1 MNFFAFPLRAVGFAT
16 SSVRPGLAT
25 CAQAYPVAAVVGMPR
40 MQLYGERRGGAQ
52 GPVVRR
58 LAAVV
63 ACSGMLALSV
73 ACGPKNQPPPKP
85 PEDPAASAEP
95 FENPGGMWMPSQLAD
110 QKDTLT
116 NLGVELPLTDPTA
129 FPLGAVVSLGG
140 CSASFVSPKGLVI
153 TNHHCVTGY
162 LQRNSTPDANLLEDG
177 YLAGTLAEE
186 KPGGPSARV
195 YVTQSIKDVTDK
207 VLAGTADIQDDAQ
220 RSAAISARVI
230 EVQSACDAKDPTTAC
245 EVASYFDGAQFF
257 EIEKLEIRDVRLV
270 YAPHHGVGVFGGD
283 VDNWRWP
290 RHTGDYSFLR
300 AYVGPDGK
308 PADPSPNNVPYQPK
322 HFLKVAST
330 PLSAGDFVMVA
341 GYPGRTYRLKTAAEV
356 DAAVSWRYPRDVA
369 RYDELI
375 AILEGLGKTDK
386 ALAIKTASSLKR
398 LHNYRINFQ
407 GMIDGLQGGG
417 LAKRKAELEGQL
429 QAWIDEDPE
438 RKKTW
443 GTVLADMNAA
453 HEKQQAKR
461 DHDAAVGDLLRA
473 GEMLELGMSLAAIA
487 IVRETLGAEHPVT
500 NEALSEV
507 EQDLVSFD
515 EQFDPRIDSALLTH
529 AATRAAALPE
539 GQRPDAVLAA
549 FLGDKTWAKVTKA
562 TDDAGRRAVIAP
574 AVEKMVA
581 KTKLAT
587 AAQRDKLL
595 QTLTPDTLAKS
606 RDPMLVAVHRMIEAV
621 RDVEERKA
629 AYEGAM
635 ARLRPQYVAALRALS
650 PDPLAPDANGT
661 LRISYGTVRG
671 YQPEGQGQ
679 PYTPFTTISGM
690 VAKHTGEEPFAAPA
704 DVLEAAKAG
713 QWGPYADEA
722 IGELPV
728 DFLADLDITGG
739 NSGSATINAKGEL
752 VGLAFDGNY
761 ESIASDWLFIPSVT
775 RSIHVDIRYVL
786 WLMDAVDG
794 ADHLLTEM
802 GVTPSLPADA
812 GQQAPAAAANEA
824 PKPGRAAAG
833 AESAA
838 AGG

>member
-1 MNFFAFPLRAVGFAT
+1 
-16 SSVRPGLAT
+16 
-25 CAQAYPVAAVVGMPR
+25 
-40 MQLYGERRGGAQ
+40 
-52 GPVVRR
+52 
-58 LAAVV
+58 
-63 ACSGMLALSV
+63 
-73 ACGPKNQPPPKP
+73 
-85 PEDPAASAEP
+85 
-95 FENPGGMWMPSQLAD
+95 MPSQLAD
-110 QKDTLT
+110 QKETLT
-116 NLGVELPLTDPTA
+116 TLGVELPLTDPTA

-140 CSASFVSPKGLVI
+140 CSASFVSPKGLVV

-162 LQRNSTPDANLLEDG
+162 LQRNSTPDTNLLVDG
-177 YLAGTLAEE
+177 YLAATLADE

-195 YVTQSIKDVTDK
+195 YVTQSITDVTDK
-207 VLAGTADIQDDAQ
+207 VLAGTESIPDDAQ
-220 RSAAISARVI
+220 RSAAISARVV
-230 EVQSACDAKDPTTAC
+230 EVQAACDAKDPTTAC
-245 EVASYFDGAQFF
+245 EVASYFAGAQYF

-270 YAPHHGVGVFGGD
+270 YSPHHGVGVFGGD

-308 PADPSPNNVPYQPK
+308 PADPSPNNVPYQPE
-322 HFLKVAST
+322 HYLKVAST
-330 PLSAGDFVMVA
+330 PLAAGDFVMVA
-341 GYPGRTYRLKTAAEV
+341 GYPGRTYRLKTASEV
-356 DAAVSWRYPRDVA
+356 DAAVGWRYPRDVA
-369 RYDELI
+369 RYEELI
-375 AILEGLGKTDK
+375 AILEGLGKTDE

-443 GTVLADMNAA
+443 GTVLADMKAA

-473 GEMLELGMSLAAIA
+473 GELLEMGMSMAAIA
-487 IVRETLGAEHPVT
+487 IVRETLGDEHPIT
-500 NEALSEV
+500 GEARAEI
-507 EQDLVSFD
+507 ERDLVSFD
-515 EQFDPRIDSALLTH
+515 EKFDPRIDTALLAH
-529 AATRAAALPE
+529 AVARAAALPE
-539 GQRPDAVLAA
+539 GQRPDEVLAA
-549 FLGDKTWAKVTKA
+549 FLGDKNWAKVQKA
-562 TDDAGRRAVIAP
+562 ADDAGRRAVITA
-574 AVEKMVA
+574 AVGKMVA
-581 KTKLAT
+581 KTKLAK

-595 QTLTPDTLAKS
+595 ATLTVDKLGKS
-606 RDPMLVAVHRMIEAV
+606 RDPMLVAVQRMIEAV
-621 RDVEERKA
+621 RAVEERKA

-635 ARLRPQYVAALRALS
+635 ARLRPQYVAALRAFT
-650 PDPLAPDANGT
+650 PDPLAPDANST

-671 YQPEGQGQ
+671 YQADGQAE
-679 PYTPFTTISGM
+679 PYAPFTTVSQM
-690 VAKHTGEEPFAAPA
+690 VAKHTGEEPFAVPA
-704 DVLEAAKAG
+704 NVLDAVKAG

-786 WLMDAVDG
+786 WMMDAVDG

-802 GVTPSLPADA
+802 GVTPSLPAEGGAPA
-812 GQQAPAAAANEA
+812 GAEAAPAAAANDA
-824 PKPGRAAAG
+824 PQPGRPAADAS
-833 AESAA
+833 SAA

>member
-25 CAQAYPVAAVVGMPR
+25 CAQAYPVAAVVGMPG
-40 MQLYGERRGGAQ
+40 MALYGERRGGPR
-52 GPVVRR
+52 GPGHRR
-58 LAAVV
+58 PAPVLLACSVV
-63 ACSGMLALSV
+63 ALAL

-85 PEDPAASAEP
+85 PEDPHAAAGP

-110 QKDTLT
+110 QKETLSG
-116 NLGVELPLTDPTA
+116 LGVELPLTDPTA

-140 CSASFVSPKGLVI
+140 CSASFVSPKGLVV

-162 LQRNSTPDANLLEDG
+162 LQRNSTPEANLLEDG
-177 YLAGTLAEE
+177 YLAKTLAEE
-186 KPGGPSARV
+186 KPGGPRARV
-195 YVTQSIKDVTDK
+195 YVTQSITDVTDK
-207 VLAGTADIQDDAQ
+207 VLAGTESITDDAQ
-220 RSAAISARVI
+220 RAAAIAAQVI
-230 EVQSACDAKDPTTAC
+230 EVQAACDTKSATTAC

-300 AYVGPDGK
+300 AYVGPDGR
-308 PADPSPNNVPYQPK
+308 PADPSPDNVPYQPE
-322 HFLKVAST
+322 HYLKVASA

-356 DAAVSWRYPRDVA
+356 EAAVSWRYPRDVA

-375 AILEGLGKTDK
+375 AILEGLGKTDP

-417 LAKRKAELEGQL
+417 LAKRKAELEAQL
-429 QAWIDEDPE
+429 AAWIDEDPE
-438 RKKTW
+438 RKKSW
-443 GTVLADMNAA
+443 GTVLADMKAA
-453 HEKQQAKR
+453 HTTAQAKR

-473 GEMLELGMSLAAIA
+473 GEMLEMGVNLATLA
-487 IVRETLGAEHPVT
+487 IVRETLGAEHPLT
-500 NEALSEV
+500 GEARSEIDK
-507 EQDLVSFD
+507 DLVAFD
-515 EQFDPRIDSALLTH
+515 EKFDPRIDAALLVH
-529 AATRAAALPE
+529 AAARAAALPE
-539 GQRPDAVLAA
+539 GQRPDEVLAA
-549 FLGDKTWAKVTKA
+549 FLGDKTWKKVA
-562 TDDAGRRAVIAP
+562 EAADDAARRALIQKTVD
-574 AVEKMVA
+574 KMVA
-581 KTKLAT
+581 KTKLAK
-587 AAQRDKLL
+587 AAQRAKLL
-595 QTLTPDTLAKS
+595 DTLTGESLAKS
-606 RDPMLVAVHRMIEAV
+606 RDPMLVAVHRMLEAV
-621 RDVEERKA
+621 RAVEERKA

-635 ARLRPQYVAALRALS
+635 ARLRPQYVAALRAFT

-671 YQPEGQGQ
+671 YQTDGQAE
-679 PYTPFTTISGM
+679 PYAPFTTISEM
-690 VAKHTGEEPFAAPA
+690 VAKHTGEEPFAVPA
-704 DVLEAAKAG
+704 DVLDAVKAG

-722 IGELPV
+722 VGELPV

-786 WLMDAVDG
+786 WLMDAVDD
-794 ADHLLTEM
+794 ADHLLQEM
-802 GVTPSLPADA
+802 GVTPSLPAEAGKDA
-812 GQQAPAAAANEA
+812 PPAAAANEA
-824 PKPGRAAAG
+824 PPAT
-833 AESAA
+833 AEAPAA